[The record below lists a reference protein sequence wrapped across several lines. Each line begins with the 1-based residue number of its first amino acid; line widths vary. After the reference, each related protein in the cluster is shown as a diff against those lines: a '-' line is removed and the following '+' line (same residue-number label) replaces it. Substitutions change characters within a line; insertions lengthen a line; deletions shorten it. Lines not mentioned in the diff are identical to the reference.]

1 MGESKRRE
9 KPVGICWHCGK
20 LLVDGVGK
28 PVIGVTL
35 EVGGNPV
42 RAHKVCAASDQRRVE
57 NEAREAWDSNR
68 RLEIEKSAY
77 RGGRFA

>member
-1 MGESKRRE
+1 MGESKRRD

-28 PVIGVTL
+28 PVIGVAL
-35 EVGGNPV
+35 DVGGNTV
-42 RAHKVCAASDQRRVE
+42 RSHKVCAASDQRRVE
-57 NEAREAWDSNR
+57 NEARDANL
-68 RLEIEKSAY
+68 RLTLEKAAH